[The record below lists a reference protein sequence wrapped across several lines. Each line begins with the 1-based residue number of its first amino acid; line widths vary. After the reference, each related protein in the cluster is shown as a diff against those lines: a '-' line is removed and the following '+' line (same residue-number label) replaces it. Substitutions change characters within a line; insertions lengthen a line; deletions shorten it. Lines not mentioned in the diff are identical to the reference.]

1 MWVLGTPPGVG
12 PPPKVVTPPPPPPKI
27 QDPRLQGRTLCAFW
41 DPEAQLWGTGGCDG
55 GTATPP
61 APPGNVCTC
70 SHFTRFVVLLAF
82 YEL

>member
-1 MWVLGTPPGVG
+1 M
-12 PPPKVVTPPPPPPKI
+12 TPPPPII

-61 APPGNVCTC
+61 APPGTVCTC
-70 SHFTRFVVLLAF
+70 SHLTSFVVLLAF
-82 YEL
+82 YEPEVRGGGGPYGPPRTP